1 MVYDNIRNVLRLKKR
16 TMKNIIISDQDNYEN
31 ILNKLIS
38 WWKKS
43 LHVLSDF
50 DRTLTQAFSDG
61 KYRASLIS
69 VLYEEGHLSKEYQKT
84 AQWFA
89 AKYRPIELDNAISI
103 EDKKSAMEEWR
114 TKHKLLLIKEW
125 ITKQN
130 IYEAMKSQN
139 INLREW
145 SKNFFDILNKN
156 NIPLIIL
163 SAGWLGTLSIEKYLE
178 NQKTL
183 SKNIH
188 LIWNEF
194 IRDWDNAIDFKRP
207 IIHTFNKDETII
219 QAFPEIYEQVKNKKN
234 VILLWDSL
242 SDVKMIDG
250 FEYDNLLK
258 IWFLNKDVDKNI
270 DKYINNY
277 DVVIT
282 NDWNMEFI
290 NWLLEKIIK

>member
-1 MVYDNIRNVLRLKKR
+1 
-16 TMKNIIISDQDNYEN
+16 MKNITISNQNKSNKIIDNFIRGWKEN
-31 ILNKLIS
+31 LHILA
-38 WWKKS
+38 
-43 LHVLSDF
+43 DF
-50 DRTLTQAFSDG
+50 DRTLTQAFSDW

-69 VLYEEGHLSKEYQKT
+69 VLYEEWHLSKEYQKT

-89 AKYRPIELDNAISI
+89 AKYRPIELDNSISM
-103 EDKKSAMEEWR
+103 EDKKEAMKEWR

-125 ITKQN
+125 ITKQD

-145 SKNFFDILNKN
+145 SKNFFESLDKN
-156 NIPLIIL
+156 NIPLVIL

-178 NQKTL
+178 NQKSL
-183 SKNIH
+183 NNNIH

-194 IRDWDNAIDFKRP
+194 IRDWDNAIDFKKP

-282 NDWNMEFI
+282 NDWAMNFVNE
-290 NWLLEKIIK
+290 LLEKIVE

>member
-1 MVYDNIRNVLRLKKR
+1 
-16 TMKNIIISDQDNYEN
+16 MKNITISNQNKSNKIIDNFIKGWKEN
-31 ILNKLIS
+31 LHILA
-38 WWKKS
+38 
-43 LHVLSDF
+43 DF

-61 KYRASLIS
+61 KYRASLVS
-69 VLYEEGHLSKEYQKT
+69 VLYEEWYLSAEYQKT

-89 AKYRPIELDNAISI
+89 AKYRPIELDNSISM
-103 EDKKSAMEEWR
+103 EDKKEVMKEWR

-125 ITKQN
+125 ITKQD

-178 NQKTL
+178 NQKSL
-183 SKNIH
+183 NNNIH

-194 IRDWDNAIDFKRP
+194 IRDWDNAIDFKKP

-250 FEYDNLLK
+250 FEYNNLLK

-270 DKYINNY
+270 DKYKEAY

-282 NDWNMEFI
+282 DDGSMEFV
-290 NWLLEKIIK
+290 NELLEKIIK